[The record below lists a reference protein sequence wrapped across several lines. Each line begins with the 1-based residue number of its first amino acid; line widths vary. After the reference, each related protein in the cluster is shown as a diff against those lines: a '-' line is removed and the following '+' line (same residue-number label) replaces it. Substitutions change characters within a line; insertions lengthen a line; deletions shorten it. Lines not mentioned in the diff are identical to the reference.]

1 MRKLFFITSVFIPC
15 LLCGQTSF
23 TTDTVRISEII
34 ISSSSKPAILNGF
47 RDQTIDSSVLKDYQ
61 LYDIS
66 SVISENTPLFVKN
79 YGPGAIATTSF
90 RGTGASHTQ
99 LLWNDININSPML
112 GQSDFSLIPAGFTD
126 EIRILNGAA
135 SMIMGYG
142 GLGGTVNFGTRP
154 DWSNETN
161 LLVNAGA
168 GSFGTYSGL
177 IRLRTGTRKFQSVT
191 RGYIHSS
198 ENNFRYLNDVGFSGS
213 VMERRTNAAASMN
226 EIMQEFYY
234 RGDRSVTSA
243 NFWYTL
249 SNRQLPSNML
259 VVQPPGSEKQQDES
273 FRTFISH
280 DRKINNTSLGASV
293 AWVSERLL
301 YVNKPASINSD
312 NKSNTIFAKVATESA
327 VGRNSILKIV
337 LNNELN
343 FINSVNY
350 SSNKQRDI
358 STVSVSDRT
367 MMGKILGFS
376 LLLRDIID
384 NGKFLMPDFSTG
396 IDIKVAD
403 KRNAFVRLNFSR
415 NSKLPSMNDLY
426 WNPGGN
432 PGLKNEYSYS
442 GELSFDMKNRI
453 SERFEIN
460 PDLTFFASRINDM
473 IQWLPGEYSYW
484 TPQNISRVG
493 TRGAE
498 AGIGFVYKTT
508 SVSVRLK
515 LQYSYNLAHS
525 IDNKENRDTKQLIYV
540 PENQFN
546 ASLGFE
552 YGSFYATFLSGYTG
566 NRYTDTDN
574 TRYLPA
580 YMINDIIAGFRL
592 KPGANSF
599 SFCLKANN
607 IFNVNYQATAFYP
620 MPGRSIMFS
629 VIYQFIKPL

>member
-1 MRKLFFITSVFIPC
+1 MRKLFFITLVFTPC
-15 LLCGQTSF
+15 ILCGQTSI
-23 TTDTVRISEII
+23 TSDTVRIREII

-47 RDQTIDSSVLKDYQ
+47 RDQTIDSVILKDYK

-66 SVISENTPLFVKN
+66 SVISGNTTLFVKN

-112 GQSDFSLIPAGFTD
+112 GQADFSLIPAGFTD

-135 SMIMGYG
+135 SMIMGCG
-142 GLGGTVNFGTRP
+142 GLGGTVNFGTKP

-198 ENNFRYLNDVGFSGS
+198 VNNFRYVNDAGFSGPLL
-213 VMERRTNAAASMN
+213 ERRINAAVSMN

-243 NFWYTL
+243 SFWYTL
-249 SNRQLPSNML
+249 ANRQLPSNML
-259 VVQPPGSEKQQDES
+259 VAQASGSEKQQDES
-273 FRTFISH
+273 FRTVISH
-280 DRKINNTSLGASV
+280 DRKINNTSLGTSL

-312 NKSNTIFAKVATESA
+312 NRSNTIFAKITAESA
-327 VGRNSILKIV
+327 VGRNSIVKIV
-337 LNNELN
+337 LNNEMN
-343 FINSVNY
+343 YINSVNY
-350 SSNKQRDI
+350 SNTSQRDI
-358 STVSVSDRT
+358 TTISVSDRT
-367 MMGKILGFS
+367 TLGKILGISF
-376 LLLRDIID
+376 LLRDIID
-384 NGKFLMPDFSTG
+384 DGKFLYPDFSTG
-396 IDIKVAD
+396 IDIKVAGS
-403 KRNAFVRLNFSR
+403 RSAFVRMNFSR

-432 PGLKNEYSYS
+432 RDLKNEYSYS
-442 GELSFDMKNRI
+442 GELSFDMKDRI
-453 SERFEIN
+453 SEFLEVN
-460 PDLTFFASRINDM
+460 PELTLYASRINDM

-493 TRGAE
+493 TSGAE
-498 AGIGFVYKTT
+498 AGVGLGYKST
-508 SVSVRLK
+508 SLSVRLK
-515 LQYSYNLAHS
+515 LQYSFNLAHL
-525 IDNKENRDTKQLIYV
+525 IDNNEKDSKQLIYV
-540 PENQFN
+540 PENLFN

-552 YGSFYATFLSGYTG
+552 YGSFNASFLANYTG
-566 NRYTDTDN
+566 KRYTDMDN

-580 YMINDIIAGFRL
+580 YMLNDIIAGLRL

-599 SFCLKANN
+599 SLCIKASN
-607 IFNVNYQATAFYP
+607 IFNVSYEAIAFYP
-620 MPGRSIMFS
+620 MPGRSFMFS